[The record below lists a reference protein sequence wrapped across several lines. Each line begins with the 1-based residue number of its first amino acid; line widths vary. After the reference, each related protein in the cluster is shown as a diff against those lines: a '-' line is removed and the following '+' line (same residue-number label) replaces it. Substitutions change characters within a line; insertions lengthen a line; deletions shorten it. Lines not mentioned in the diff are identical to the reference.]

1 MGKENWLCVDS
12 VSSAGVVL
20 TWVLSAG
27 SGSGEGWI
35 PIVCGDLGST
45 DISLSSSAW
54 MALLRGLT
62 NSLLQSTYII
72 TNTMNTTGITTEGT
86 IILI

>member
-1 MGKENWLCVDS
+1 MGKENWLCADS

-20 TWVLSAG
+20 RWVLSAG

-35 PIVCGDLGST
+35 PILCGDLGST
-45 DISLSSSAW
+45 DISLSSSPW
-54 MALLRGLT
+54 MAPLRRLT

-72 TNTMNTTGITTEGT
+72 KDRMKTGNTTEGT

>member
-1 MGKENWLCVDS
+1 MGKENWLCADS

-27 SGSGEGWI
+27 SCSGEGWI
-35 PIVCGDLGST
+35 HILCRDLGST
-45 DISLSSSAW
+45 DISLSSSPW
-54 MALLRGLT
+54 MAPLRGLT
-62 NSLLQSTYII
+62 KSLLQSTYI
-72 TNTMNTTGITTEGT
+72 TNMMNTGMTTEGT